1 MPLYFIDTDD
11 GAHAVLDE
19 DGHSLPGEDEAKR
32 LAVATLA
39 SMAADTPLDTDCRV
53 LTARVRGADGEPVYA
68 AEFVLTGE
76 WLRMRG

>member
-11 GAHAVLDE
+11 GAHSVLDK
-19 DGHSLPGEDEAKR
+19 DGHNLAGDDEAKR

-39 SMAADTPLDTDCRV
+39 SMAADMSPNTDRHV
-53 LTARVRGADGEPVYA
+53 LTTRVRGADGEPIYA

-76 WLRMRG
+76 WLGMRG